1 MRGVNMM
8 LIAILISGMELL
20 RRYSR
25 NYPWSVDVELV
36 KMRGI
41 LSHWID
47 DYDAI
52 CIALYF
58 IF

>member
-1 MRGVNMM
+1 MI
-8 LIAILISGMELL
+8 LIAILISDKVLL
-20 RRYSR
+20 CRYSR

-41 LSHWID
+41 LSHLID
-47 DYDAI
+47 DHDAI
-52 CIALYF
+52 CKALYF